1 MIKKL
6 FLLFT
11 FSFSAFISKAHNFSI
26 KEGFTT
32 ELVTNNIVNP
42 TTMDIASDGRIFIS
56 EKSGKIKIIENG
68 ILLPNL
74 FLNLAV
80 DEYGELGLSGFILD
94 KEFDK
99 NGHIYVYYNVVG
111 KNHNRL
117 SRFTANG
124 NAVIPNSEEILLDFE
139 TLGGTTHNGG
149 AMRWALDTTLIIS
162 IGDGLRSSIVQNM
175 DNFFGKV
182 LRLNRDGS
190 IPTDNPFYNS
200 HTGKARYIYA
210 LGLRNPFTF
219 DIHPITGK
227 ILANDVGDTRFE
239 EINEITPGANYG
251 WPNIEGMRTN
261 QTEPLN
267 YKDPLYAYEHKNGN
281 CAIVGAAFYVPEI
294 SKFPPNWKDQYI
306 FGDYCTGNI
315 FRLNPET
322 GIVEDTLIYGG
333 HSISNLFVSKDGYLY
348 YLVFNELSSEIWR
361 VEYLGSGAPFF
372 TQQPKTE
379 MAVVG
384 ENITLNVEALGKAEI
399 SYQWYKNNSP
409 IQNETNNNL
418 ILNSV
423 VLADSGNTIFCVA
436 TNSFDS
442 DTSNIVTLLITQNQ
456 RPKINFIS
464 PLMGSKFNYGDSLR
478 FEGNAIDPEDGALAN
493 TQLEWKVDFHHDEH
507 THPGLTATTG
517 ISKGAVFLPRLGE
530 TSTNVW
536 YRVYLKATDSK
547 GLSNSAY
554 IDVHPTIGQMEVKSS
569 PVGLPIGL
577 DGSFT
582 NTNYNFDIVLGNERV
597 LTAKPLTN
605 RNDSLFQFKN
615 WSDGST
621 ENNLTFRGGEI
632 TSITA
637 NYEYI
642 DKYISGKGDGL
653 RMNFYEN
660 TSFQEPSILTRVDP
674 IINYQLDFNSFGYGL
689 KSDFISVRW
698 SGEILAPVTGEYKFS
713 FDFDDRLAFVLDGD
727 TIFKQNWAGT
737 GNTRVV
743 NLVAGERYKMEILF
757 VELEWGMHVKFYWEH
772 PYQQK
777 ELVPKEFLYSDIPVN
792 TSNLKLNNIKIFPN
806 PSKSFV
812 NIIPNDSSPFEIFV
826 YNTNGKLVYLEKFPE
841 NTSIV
846 RINTEGFTDGIY
858 YIQSVS
864 KNNKL
869 FGKFLKIK

>member
-6 FLLFT
+6 LFLFI
-11 FSFSAFISKAHNFSI
+11 FSLLAFISKAHNFSI
-26 KEGFTT
+26 KDGFTA
-32 ELVTNNIVNP
+32 ELVTNNVINP
-42 TTMDIASDGRIFIS
+42 TAIDIASDGRIFIS

-80 DEYGELGLSGFILD
+80 DEYGERGLSGFILD

-124 NAVIPNSEEILLDFE
+124 NTVIPNSEEILLDFE
-139 TLGGTTHNGG
+139 LLGGTTHNGG

-162 IGDGLRSSIVQNM
+162 IGDGLRASSVQNM
-175 DNFFGKV
+175 DSFFGKV

-190 IPTDNPFYNS
+190 IPIDNPFYNS
-200 HTGKARYIYA
+200 HNGKARYIYA

-239 EINEITPGANYG
+239 EINEITPGSNYG

-261 QTEPLN
+261 QTEPIN
-267 YKDPLYAYEHKNGN
+267 YKDPLFAYEHKNGN
-281 CAIVGAAFYVPEI
+281 CAIVGAAFYAPEI
-294 SKFPPNWKDQYI
+294 SKFPTEWKDKYI
-306 FGDYCTGNI
+306 FGDFCTGNI
-315 FRLNPET
+315 FRLNPAT

-333 HSISNLFVSKDGYLY
+333 HSISNLYVSKDGYLY
-348 YLVFNELSSEIWR
+348 YLVFGDQSSEIWR
-361 VEYLGSGAPFF
+361 VEYAGSGAPFII
-372 TQQPKTE
+372 QQPKTE

-384 ENITLNVEALGKAEI
+384 ENITLNVEAVGKTEI
-399 SYQWYKNNSP
+399 SYQWFKNNSP
-409 IQNETNNNL
+409 IQNEISNSL

-423 VLADSGNTIFCVA
+423 VLADSGSTIFCVA
-436 TNSFDS
+436 MNSFDL
-442 DTSNIVTLLITQNQ
+442 DTSNIIVLKITQNQ
-456 RPKINFIS
+456 RPQINFVS
-464 PLMGSKFNYGDSLR
+464 PLIGSKFNYGDSLR

-493 TQLEWKVDFHHDEH
+493 NHLEWKIDFHHDEH
-507 THPGLTATTG
+507 THPGLNATTG
-517 ISKGAVFLPRLGE
+517 ISKGAMFLPRLGE

-554 IDVHPTIGQMEVKSS
+554 IDVYPNIGQMEVKSY
-569 PVGLPIGL
+569 PIGLPIGL
-577 DGSFT
+577 DGNFI
-582 NTNYNFDIVLGNERV
+582 NTNYDFDIVLGNERV

-605 RNDSLFQFKN
+605 RNDSLFKFKN

-642 DKYISGKGDGL
+642 DKYISGEGDGL
-653 RMNFYEN
+653 LMNFYEN
-660 TSFQEPSILTRVDP
+660 ISFQEPSILTRVDP
-674 IINYQLDFNSFGYGL
+674 VINYQLDFNSFGYGL

-698 SGEILAPVTGEYKFS
+698 TGEILAPVTGEYQFS
-713 FDFDDRLAFVLDGD
+713 FDFDDRLAFLLDGD
-727 TIFKQNWAGT
+727 TIFKQTWAGS
-737 GNTRVV
+737 GNARVV
-743 NLVAGERYKMEILF
+743 NLIAGERYKIELLF
-757 VELEWGMHVKFYWEH
+757 VELEWGMHVKFFWEH

-777 ELVPKEFLYSDIPVN
+777 QLVPQEFLYSEIPVFTTN
-792 TSNLKLNNIKIFPN
+792 FKKKHINIYPN

-812 NIIPNDSSPFEIFV
+812 NINTNTSSPFEIQI
-826 YNTNGKLVYLEKFPE
+826 YNTSGQLIYSGKYPE
-841 NTSIV
+841 NTHIV
-846 RINTEGFTDGIY
+846 EINTEGYSDGLYFVHIT
-858 YIQSVS
+858 SE
-864 KNNKL
+864 NKKV